1 MNIAS
6 LSLSLLFSG
15 YCVIA
20 IILAGFKYITSG
32 GDSAGVPGWTW
43 GLIGGLL
50 LVAVIVSAGILR
62 RGDDGDE
69 GKDWDY

>member
-1 MNIAS
+1 MGLARH
-6 LSLSLLFSG
+6 SG
-15 YCVIA
+15 
-20 IILAGFKYITSG
+20 S
-32 GDSAGVPGWTW
+32 DGVPGWTW

-62 RGDDGDE
+62 RGDDDGE